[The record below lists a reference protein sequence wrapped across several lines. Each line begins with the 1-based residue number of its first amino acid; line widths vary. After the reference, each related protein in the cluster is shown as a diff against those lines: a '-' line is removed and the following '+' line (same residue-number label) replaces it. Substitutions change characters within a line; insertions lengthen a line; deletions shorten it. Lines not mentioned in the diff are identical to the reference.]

1 MLILILLLFTLIYLI
16 ISYLSIYQ
24 LHTMLTQAL
33 RFIMGLMLLVFL
45 GSMIFTFPLQYW
57 WLLAVLLCLVLN
69 IEITAKYRSKVYRVK
84 DKKGIQLLNLMTIFI
99 LIIYVIL
106 IFIIF

>member
-1 MLILILLLFTLIYLI
+1 MLILILLLFTIIYLI

-33 RFIMGLMLLVFL
+33 RFIMGLMLIVFL
-45 GSMIFTFPLQYW
+45 GSIVFGFAIQIW
-57 WLLAVLLCLVLN
+57 WIVAVLVCLVIN
-69 IEITAKYRSKVYRVK
+69 IEITAFKYRIN
-84 DKKGIQLLNLMTIFI
+84 DKKATKLLNYMTIFI

-106 IFIIF
+106 LFITF

>member
-69 IEITAKYRSKVYRVK
+69 IEITAFKYRVK
-84 DKKGIQLLNLMTIFI
+84 DKKGVQLLNLMTIFI

>member
-1 MLILILLLFTLIYLI
+1 MLILILLLFTFIYLI

-45 GSMIFTFPLQYW
+45 GSIVFGFATHIW
-57 WLLAVLLCLVLN
+57 WLLAVLVCLVLN
-69 IEITAKYRSKVYRVK
+69 IEITAFKKRIN
-84 DKKGIQLLNLMTIFI
+84 DKKAVQLLNYMTIFI
-99 LIIYVIL
+99 VVIYVIL
-106 IFIIF
+106 LFIIF

>member
-1 MLILILLLFTLIYLI
+1 MLILILLLFTFTYLI

-33 RFIMGLMLLVFL
+33 RFIMGLMLIVFL
-45 GSMIFTFPLQYW
+45 GSIVFGFSIQIW
-57 WLLAVLLCLVLN
+57 WIVAVLVCLVIN
-69 IEITAKYRSKVYRVK
+69 IEITAFKYRIK
-84 DKKGIQLLNLMTIFI
+84 DKKATKLLNYMTIFI

-106 IFIIF
+106 LFITF